1 MGEPRESK
9 AEQDIIIQIKERHR
23 DRELHKATGQP
34 EPERNIFDR
43 LGAGF
48 GAASSGGG
56 GYQIEPEALDSLIR
70 KFEDIH
76 DRCAAQYE
84 KLHRAATVAT
94 PPSPDEPAVN
104 QARAAAK
111 SLMTAASENAGLAAY
126 AQGLVDALRKAN
138 GTYQQNEADT
148 RQVLNAT
155 QDGTDELFG
164 KQPGQ

>member
-9 AEQDIIIQIKERHR
+9 AEQDISIQIKEDRR
-23 DRELHKATGQP
+23 DRELRKATGQP

-76 DRCAAQYE
+76 DRCAAQRD
-84 KLHRAATVAT
+84 KLMSAAALAT

-104 QARAAAK
+104 QARAARK
-111 SLMTAASENAGLAAY
+111 SLMTAASENEGLATY

-148 RQVLNAT
+148 RHALNAT
-155 QDGTDELFG
+155 QAGTGELFEKG
-164 KQPGQ
+164 PGQ